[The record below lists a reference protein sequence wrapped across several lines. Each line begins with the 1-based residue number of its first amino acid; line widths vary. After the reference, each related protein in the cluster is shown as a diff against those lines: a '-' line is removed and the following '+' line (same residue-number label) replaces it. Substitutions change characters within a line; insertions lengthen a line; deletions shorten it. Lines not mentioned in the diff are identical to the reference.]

1 MYHFSRINL
10 QLKRDTLYLQYWTP
24 ENVVI
29 TDKTRHASVNVT
41 RVYWEHLGRPIFEK
55 SVDKVQDEKLAPYY
69 ISMRKPHQ
77 GMYLVTPELLRAWK
91 DRGPKC
97 RFNEVRDRP
106 SNPKNPHFPSQERP
120 LVLFIM

>member
-1 MYHFSRINL
+1 
-10 QLKRDTLYLQYWTP
+10 
-24 ENVVI
+24 
-29 TDKTRHASVNVT
+29 VNVT

-91 DRGPKC
+91 DRGPNC
-97 RFNEVRDRP
+97 RFDEVRDRP
-106 SNPKNPHFPSQERP
+106 SNPKKPHLPSQESP
-120 LVLFIM
+120 C